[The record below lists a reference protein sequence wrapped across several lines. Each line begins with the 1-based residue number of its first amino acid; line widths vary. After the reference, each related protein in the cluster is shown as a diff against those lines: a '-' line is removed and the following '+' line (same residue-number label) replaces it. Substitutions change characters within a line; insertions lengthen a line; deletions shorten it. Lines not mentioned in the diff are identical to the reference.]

1 METRL
6 QSHYESL
13 SRVIRFTRMADT
25 KAGAVLALQFVL
37 LGALVAQSD
46 PALFGKVRD
55 VVRQFSGEFG
65 DIVLIG
71 VMALHFLATLVAV
84 VTALGVYAPVT
95 PKTGRSLI
103 YFRDIA
109 EMDCQQFLAA
119 ARGMDTAGI
128 ERQLLEQIYR
138 VSGIARHKMQLLLYA
153 FVASILSIITEII
166 LLAWG
171 RIPFLPG

>member
-1 METRL
+1 MEIRL

-37 LGALVAQSD
+37 LGVLAAQFD
-46 PALFGKVRD
+46 PALVDKACT
-55 VVRQFSGEFG
+55 VVTQFSGEFG
-65 DIVLIG
+65 NIVLTG
-71 VMALHFLATLVAV
+71 VMAMHFLATLVAV
-84 VTALGVYAPVT
+84 VTAVGVYVPAT

-109 EMDCQQFLAA
+109 EMDCQQFISA

-138 VSGIARHKMQLLLYA
+138 VSGIARHKMQLLLCA

-166 LLAWG
+166 LLAWD
-171 RIPFLPG
+171 RI

>member
-37 LGALVAQSD
+37 AGVLLSQFDQVPVD
-46 PALFGKVRD
+46 KVRA
-55 VVRQFSGEFG
+55 VVTQVSGEFG
-65 DIVLIG
+65 DIVLTG
-71 VMALHFLATLVAV
+71 VMALYFLATLVAV
-84 VTALGVYAPVT
+84 VTALGVYVPVT

-138 VSGIARHKMQLLLYA
+138 VSGIASKKMQMLLYA

-171 RIPFLPG
+171 RIPS